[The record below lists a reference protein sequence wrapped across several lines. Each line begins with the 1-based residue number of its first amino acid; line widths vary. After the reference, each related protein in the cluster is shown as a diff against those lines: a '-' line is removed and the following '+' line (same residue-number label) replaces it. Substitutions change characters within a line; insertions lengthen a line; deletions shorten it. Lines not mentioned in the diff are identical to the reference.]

1 MRYDNVLAGILL
13 AAVAVVTAGCD
24 HKELCFDHPDHALRF
39 DTRFVAR
46 YNLQWE
52 LSDDGMPAWKDRWDA
67 AAYGME
73 YAALLPGQP
82 EGLRVNTYSA
92 GSTATTSANI
102 ASGGGTVAMT
112 PGMNSV
118 LMYNNDTEAI
128 VFDNLNASA
137 TAKAST
143 RARSRAG
150 YRGNPFYT
158 PEDGN
163 EITVTPPDPLFGHYI
178 AEYDQTAGTEA
189 PTVDVTMQPLVYTYY
204 IRYEFSHGAQYLN
217 IARGALA
224 GMAQSVYLYDGHT
237 GPEQATFLFDATVEE
252 WGVQAV
258 VHTFGVPDYP
268 NPVYSRGEHNYGL
281 NLEVRLR
288 NGKVLDFNFDIS
300 SQMRHQP
307 HGGVIVVKG
316 LEISDKDGNA
326 DGSGFDV
333 DVDDWGEFEDII
345 IQL

>member
-1 MRYDNVLAGILL
+1 M
-13 AAVAVVTAGCD
+13 
-24 HKELCFDHPDHALRF
+24 RF
-39 DTRFVAR
+39 DTRFEAG

-52 LSDDGMPAWKDRWDA
+52 LSDDGVPAWENRWDA
-67 AAYGME
+67 AIYGME
-73 YAALLPGQP
+73 YAALLPKRP

-92 GSTATTSANI
+92 GSTVTTTANI

-112 PGMNSV
+112 PGLNSV
-118 LMYNNDTEAI
+118 LIYNNDTEDI

-158 PEDGN
+158 PENGT

-178 AEYDQTAGTEA
+178 AEYNQIAGTEA
-189 PTVDVTMQPLVYTYY
+189 PTVKVAMQPLVYTYY
-204 IRYEFSHGAQYLN
+204 IRYEFSHGAQYLG

-224 GMAQSVYLYDGHT
+224 GMAQSVYLFDGHT
-237 GPEQATFLFDATVEE
+237 GPERATFLFDATIEE
-252 WGVQAV
+252 WGVQAIV
-258 VHTFGVPDYP
+258 NTFGVPDYP
-268 NPVYSRGEHNYGL
+268 SPVYSRGERNYGL

-288 NGKVLDFNFDIS
+288 NGKTFEFNFDIS
-300 SQMRHQP
+300 SQMASQP

-316 LEISDKDGNA
+316 LEISDEDGNA
-326 DGSGFDV
+326 DGSGFNV

-345 IQL
+345 VRF